1 MATPASGKAAG
12 GNAQTLWIVVAAL
25 GLAGIAGF
33 LALRDTPEPAAE
45 AVPVQP
51 QSVAAAP
58 EPATV
63 PAPVPVPT
71 PVPAPVPEPAPEPTP
86 EPAPVPQPAPAPHSA
101 PAPSEPV
108 QQATGGTESPPAEVA
123 IPATQ
128 AESAQPAESAAPVT
142 QAAPAEPV
150 QQAEVDTQTVPTD
163 AAPAVDSAAP
173 AAQAAPAAPVP
184 ESVAPPPVEIAPSL
198 DLVRVDAEGRA
209 LVAGRAEPGA
219 RVTLRLDGQD
229 ISSVT
234 ADRAGNFV
242 AMMRIDPSDRPRVL
256 SLEAVGASGVP
267 QAGDETAMIAPFSA
281 PVPQVAEAPVTT
293 PATAPA
299 TAQTTAE
306 NDAPEPAA
314 APAIVLAGNDGLRVV
329 QTADAEAAAPTDTQL
344 DVISYDAEGA
354 VTLAGRGPVASALRV
369 TLDDQV
375 IERGGTDASG
385 QWSLDLSDVAP
396 GTYALRIEHL
406 DAAGQVIGALET
418 PFLREDPARIRDNP
432 MLADPGSS
440 VITVQRGFTLWGIA
454 RANFGSGI
462 LYVQIF
468 QENRDA
474 IRDPDL
480 IYPGQIFAL
489 PDLPRTGAAP

>member
-1 MATPASGKAAG
+1 MATPTSGKAAG
-12 GNAQTLWIVVAAL
+12 GNAQTLWMVVAAL

-33 LALRDTPEPAAE
+33 FALRDTPEPAAE

-58 EPATV
+58 EPT
-63 PAPVPVPT
+63 PA
-71 PVPAPVPEPAPEPTP
+71 PAPVPEPAPEPTP
-86 EPAPVPQPAPAPHSA
+86 EPAPVPEPAPAPDSA
-101 PAPSEPV
+101 AAPSEPV
-108 QQATGGTESPPAEVA
+108 QQATGGTESPPAEAA
-123 IPATQ
+123 IPVTQ

-163 AAPAVDSAAP
+163 AAPAADSAAP
-173 AAQAAPAAPVP
+173 AAQAAPVP

-229 ISSVT
+229 ISSVN

-281 PVPQVAEAPVTT
+281 PVPQVAQA

-306 NDAPEPAA
+306 SDAPEPAA

-369 TLDDQV
+369 TLGDQV

-396 GTYALRIEHL
+396 GTYALRVEHL

-454 RANFGSGI
+454 KANFGSGF